1 MIYRQDKINKN
12 RIYKLVFLAVFLLI
26 IATPLRNFFGNI
38 AINIFSGAGAV
49 KANAEELV
57 ESTELSLMSKKQLI
71 EKIKVQE
78 EEINRLSVVENMYK
92 ELTVDYQKTIT
103 LLDIKNQFPE
113 LILAEVLSSP
123 SQSIYNT
130 VLISKSF
137 NVGSFVFSQAGIPI
151 GTIEGSSNKNSTV
164 LFFSHSGRETE
175 AFLNNDTTPVTL
187 VGKCSGNFTISLP
200 REIEVKEGESVYLP
214 GIKNPIAKVGYV
226 EFDPRDPFQTV
237 YLLSEQN
244 VYKLDYV
251 LVQGET
257 KVAPEL

>member
-26 IATPLRNFFGNI
+26 IATPLGNFFGNI

-78 EEINRLSVVENMYK
+78 EEINRLSIVENMYK

-103 LLDIKNQFPE
+103 LLDIKNQFLE
-113 LILAEVLSSP
+113 LVLAEVLSSP

-137 NVGSFVFSQAGIPI
+137 NVGSFVFSQSGIPI
-151 GTIEGSSNKNSTV
+151 GTIESSSNKNSTV

-187 VGKCSGNFTISLP
+187 VGKGSGNFTISLP
-200 REIEVKEGESVYLP
+200 REIEVAEGESVYLP

-251 LVQGET
+251 LVQSQNQ
-257 KVAPEL
+257 

>member
-12 RIYKLVFLAVFLLI
+12 RIYKLVFLAIFVLI
-26 IATPLRNFFGNI
+26 IATPLRGFFGKI
-38 AINIFSGAGAV
+38 AINIFSSAGIV
-49 KANAEELV
+49 KARAEALV
-57 ESTELSLMSKKQLI
+57 ENTELSLMSKNQLI

-78 EEINRLSVVENMYK
+78 EEINRLSVIENMYK
-92 ELTVDYQKTIT
+92 ELMVDYEKTTT

-113 LILAEVLSSP
+113 LVLSEVLSSP
-123 SQSIYNT
+123 SQNIYNT
-130 VLISKSF
+130 IIISKSF
-137 NVGSFVFSQAGIPI
+137 KVGSFVFSESGIPI
-151 GTIEGSSNKNSTV
+151 GTIESSSDKNSTV
-164 LFFSHSGRETE
+164 LFFSHSGRQTE

-187 VGKCSGNFTISLP
+187 VGKGSGNFTISLP

-214 GIKNPIAKVGYV
+214 GIKNPIAKVGFV

-251 LVQGET
+251 LVQSE
-257 KVAPEL
+257 PQL